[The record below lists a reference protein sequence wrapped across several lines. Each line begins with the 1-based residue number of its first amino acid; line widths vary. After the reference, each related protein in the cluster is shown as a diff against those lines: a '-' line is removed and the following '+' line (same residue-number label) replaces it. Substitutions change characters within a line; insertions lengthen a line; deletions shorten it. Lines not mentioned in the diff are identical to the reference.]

1 MNKKSL
7 LVALCT
13 ALLAT
18 TAQADEVTLRTNKAT
33 GQSLT
38 IALNAG
44 VQAQLAWDGGST
56 STVAFTGEEQAIPVQ
71 GAALT
76 ITTSQPI
83 TMLYAPDNGLTE
95 VTLTDA
101 TNLMQLI
108 VPGNALTA
116 LNLSGVPVLEEL
128 NCSDNQLAALT
139 TGDCPNLVSL
149 DCANNQ
155 ITSILTSKNTSL
167 QILNCAGNKLTA
179 LGVSSKEIKAVWC
192 QNNQLTKIVLSTGAD
207 PQQLVAFNNQIT
219 TLNLTGKANLQEL
232 WLDNNALTTL
242 DISSSSVRTLSASN
256 NQLTSITHNTDD
268 KKSMEDFYVDGNQL
282 APCHFVKVYNTS
294 TKQNLMNWCIAPQR
308 PFQLSEN
315 INVNDVV
322 DATSFIRLNAWGQPA
337 GFTLS
342 WENDAHDPLVKGTD
356 YTVSSYKTTF
366 KTGQWKI
373 RLVATSTQYP
383 ELTINSNWFR
393 VIDPTGVET
402 VQTNAD
408 TQIQARDGQIVVTTA
423 QAQPLHIY
431 HVSGKLV
438 VNEQLSAGTHAWSLP
453 AGVYIIEGKRV
464 LVK

>member
-56 STVAFTGEEQAIPVQ
+56 SAVSFIGEEQTIPVE

-76 ITTSQPI
+76 ITSSQPI

-95 VTLTDA
+95 INLTDA
-101 TNLMQLI
+101 TSLMQLT
-108 VPGNALTA
+108 VTGNALTA
-116 LNLSGVPVLEEL
+116 LDLSGVPVLEEL
-128 NCSDNQLAALT
+128 NCADNQLTALT
-139 TGDCPNLVSL
+139 LNDCPNLVSL

-155 ITSILTSKNTSL
+155 LATLLTTKNTAL
-167 QILNCAGNKLTA
+167 QILNCADNKLSA
-179 LGVSSKEIKAVWC
+179 LGVSSKDIKAVWC
-192 QNNQLTKIVLSTGAD
+192 QNNQLTKIVFGTGAD
-207 PQQLVAFNNQIT
+207 PQQLVAFNNQLT
-219 TLNLTGKANLQEL
+219 TLNLTGKANLEEL

-242 DISSSSVRTLSASN
+242 DIASSSVRTLSASN
-256 NQLTSITHNTDD
+256 NELTSITHNADD
-268 KKSMEDFYVDGNQL
+268 KKSMQDFYVDGNQL
-282 APCHFVKVYNTS
+282 APCYFVKVYNPT
-294 TKQNLMNWCIAPQR
+294 TKLDLMNWCVAPQR

-315 INVNDVV
+315 INMGDVV
-322 DATSFIRLNAWGQPA
+322 DATSLVRLNAWGQPA
-337 GFTLS
+337 GFSLS
-342 WENDAHDPLVKGTD
+342 WENDAHEPLVKGTD
-356 YTVSSYKTTF
+356 YTLSSYKTTF
-366 KTGQWKI
+366 KTEQWKI

-383 ELTINSNWFR
+383 DLTINSNWFR
-393 VIDPTGVET
+393 VFDPTGVES
-402 VQTNAD
+402 VQTND
-408 TQIQARDGQIVVTTA
+408 GTSIQSRDGQIVVTTA

-438 VNEQLSAGTHAWSLP
+438 VKEQISAGTHAWSLP
-453 AGVYIIEGKRV
+453 AGIYIIEGKRV